1 MKKISFLLC
10 IHNHQP
16 VGNFEHIFHKAF
28 TCAYKPFIECLCRHP
43 QIKATLHFSGTLLEW
58 ITAEQ
63 PAFLE
68 TLQKLTLRG
77 QIEMLGGGFY
87 EPIFSMVPERDAIGQ
102 LQLMNRFLEEH
113 FSRQPWGAWIPERVW
128 DPILPRLL
136 AEAGIEYTLLDSTH
150 FITAGLPPQEIR
162 GYYVTERE
170 GKTLSVFPIDV
181 NLRYSIPF
189 HPPEKTIQY
198 LKFIAA
204 EDEHCAVT
212 YGDDGEKFGLWPGTY
227 LWVYEQGWL
236 ERFFSLLE
244 QNADMIC
251 LQTLSEYFK
260 THPPQGTIYLP
271 TLAYEEM
278 MEWALPADAV
288 ARFETL
294 KEKLSDLGLQEK
306 YRAFIQGSYWNNFL
320 TKYPESNQMHKKMLL
335 VSQRLEML
343 ERSGVLPEKARR
355 ELYKGQC
362 NCAYWH
368 GLFGGVY
375 LNYLRHAVY
384 THLITAEILMDKALH
399 GESDWSEYRLVD
411 FNKDLSEDILVF
423 GKNLNLYCSPKKG
436 GSVFELDFKPCAFNI
451 TNTFTRKLE
460 AYHRHLKLDTAPPPE
475 PSAPEMAPLSLQG
488 MFRAKQEG
496 LHNHLVYD
504 WYQRY
509 MFLDHFLDPA
519 TTLESFARCC
529 YTEHGDFIT
538 APYALEHIE
547 KETNAPAVSF
557 TLVRDGQVVQGYHQH
572 PLRIAKT
579 FSVHDAHGDI
589 TVLYRLRSGAD
600 QILAVWFGIEINI
613 SMLVADDTHRYFL
626 FPQRELGKQ
635 PMVATVSADSL
646 SVLDIKDDWNG
657 LAMRIEI
664 QPPGSVW
671 TFPVQTV
678 SRSEDGLELTYQG
691 STIMLH
697 WKLEL
702 PPGRDVHRTVRVCVY
717 QCRNEH
723 HVPTSL

>member
-16 VGNFEHIFHKAF
+16 VGNFEHVFHAAF
-28 TCAYKPFIECLCRHP
+28 TRAYKPFIQCLCRHP
-43 QIKATLHFSGTLLEW
+43 RIKATLHFSGTLLEW
-58 ITAEQ
+58 IASEQ
-63 PAFLE
+63 PDFLE
-68 TLQKLTLRG
+68 TLRELEHRN

-87 EPIFSMVPERDAIGQ
+87 EPIFSMIRERDAVGQ
-102 LQLMNRFLEEH
+102 LQLMNRFLGEH
-113 FSRQPWGAWIPERVW
+113 FSQKPRGAWIPERVW
-128 DPILPRLL
+128 DPVLPRLL
-136 AEAGIEYTLLDSTH
+136 AEAGIDYTLLDSTH
-150 FITAGLPPQEIR
+150 FINAGIDPQEIR

-170 GKTLSVFPIDV
+170 GRTLSVFPIDV

-189 HPPEKTIQY
+189 QPPEKTIQY

-204 EDEHCAVT
+204 EDEQCAVT

-227 LWVYEQGWL
+227 TWVYEQGWL
-236 ERFFSLLE
+236 ERFFLLLE

-251 LQTLSEYFK
+251 LHTLSEYFK
-260 THPPQGTIYLP
+260 SHPPQGHIYLP

-288 ARFETL
+288 AQFAAL
-294 KEKLSDLGLQEK
+294 KEKLNELGLREK
-306 YRAFIQGSYWNNFL
+306 SRAFLHGGYWNNFL
-320 TKYPESNQMHKKMLL
+320 SKYPESNQMHKKMLL
-335 VSQRLEML
+335 VSQQLEML
-343 ERSGVLPEKARR
+343 ESSGLVLEEARR

-384 THLITAEILMDKALH
+384 SHLITAEILMDRAQH
-399 GESDWSEYRLVD
+399 GDSDWIEYRLTD
-411 FNKDLSEDILVF
+411 FNKDLSDDILVL
-423 GKNLNLYCSPKKG
+423 GKNLNLYCSPKNG
-436 GSVFELDFKPCAFNI
+436 GSVFELDFKPCAFNLA
-451 TNTFTRKLE
+451 NTFTRKLE
-460 AYHRHLKLDTAPPPE
+460 AYHRRLKLDAVPPSE
-475 PSAPEMAPLSLQG
+475 PSVPEAVPSSLQDL
-488 MFRAKQEG
+488 FRVKQEG
-496 LHNHLVYD
+496 LQNYLVYD

-547 KETNAPAVSF
+547 KDATAQAVSF
-557 TLVRDGQVVQGYHQH
+557 TLVRDGRVVQGYHQH
-572 PLRIAKT
+572 PLLIAKS
-579 FSVHDAHGDI
+579 FSVHDTHSDV

-600 QILAVWFGIEINI
+600 QDLSVWFGIEINV
-613 SMLVADDTHRYFL
+613 SMLAADDPRRYFL
-626 FPQRELGKQ
+626 FPQADLGKQ
-635 PMVATVSADSL
+635 PMIATVSSDNL
-646 SVLDIKDDWNG
+646 SVLDIKDEWNG
-657 LAMRIEI
+657 LTMRLELE
-664 QPPGSVW
+664 PPGSVW

-702 PPGRDVHRTVRVCVY
+702 PPGHDVQRTVRLRLY
-717 QCRNEH
+717 REDR
-723 HVPTSL
+723 TSMTPG